1 MPMNKIKPIVM
12 RRVEMIRT
20 LRPLVSDVSAATV
33 LFLLALYGIGH
44 EVWVAQVGANM
55 PPLFDVAAMSN
66 FMIAA
71 FLNTE
76 FFVQV
81 LALAAIATGIW
92 LARGVGISLSH
103 IAFTVKT

>member
-12 RRVEMIRT
+12 RRVQFIRT
-20 LRPLVSDVSAATV
+20 FRPLVSDVSAATV

-44 EVWVAQVGANM
+44 EVWVAQVVANM
-55 PPLFDVAAMSN
+55 PPLFDVAAVSN

-81 LALAAIATGIW
+81 LALAAVVAGVW
-92 LARGVGISLSH
+92 LARGVGISLAQSLTQAH
-103 IAFTVKT
+103 A